1 MSKGELKKI
10 FFYILER
17 WSAKM
22 LSFIFN
28 FRLYFRESFQIFKD
42 YFEKLEWIVK

>member
-1 MSKGELKKI
+1 MSKGELKNY
-10 FFYILER
+10 FFYTKR

-28 FRLYFRESFQIFKD
+28 FRLYFRESFQIFED